1 MSHLG
6 ILPPALFSVH
16 GETVPTEGVAGNSSR
31 ASSVKHIKHEICTS
45 EVLKKIMKQPDV
57 IRLSITSGP
66 GVAQDEL
73 PSK

>member
-6 ILPPALFSVH
+6 ILPPALLSVH
-16 GETVPTEGVAGNSSR
+16 GDTVPTEGIAGNSSR
-31 ASSVKHIKHEICTS
+31 TSSVKHIKHAICKS
-45 EVLKKIMKQPDV
+45 EVLKRIMKQPDV
-57 IRLSITSGP
+57 IITSGP